1 MLIFV
6 LIVKS
11 SNRKEANTIEENENT
26 IEESENTIKENE
38 NTIEE
43 NENTIEEN
51 ENTIE
56 ESENSENTIE
66 ENEKTIEENEN
77 AIEENENTIEED
89 ENTYEVNDE
98 SIANDDDKEVDGDGL
113 LLGLSFEDF
122 EYNKDLSKAKS
133 KPQIIAS
140 CLSEKTRKE
149 YNSASE
155 EVRYLIKKVT
165 NAQNQNLP
173 AVEDNYEL
181 IVRRPVQTSF
191 VNSSFSLV
199 EV

>member
-6 LIVKS
+6 LIIKS
-11 SNRKEANTIEENENT
+11 SNRKEAD
-26 IEESENTIKENE
+26 
-38 NTIEE
+38 TIEE

-56 ESENSENTIE
+56 ESENTIE
-66 ENEKTIEENEN
+66 ENENTIEENEN

-133 KPQIIAS
+133 KPRIIAS

-181 IVRRPVQTSF
+181 IVRRPVQISF